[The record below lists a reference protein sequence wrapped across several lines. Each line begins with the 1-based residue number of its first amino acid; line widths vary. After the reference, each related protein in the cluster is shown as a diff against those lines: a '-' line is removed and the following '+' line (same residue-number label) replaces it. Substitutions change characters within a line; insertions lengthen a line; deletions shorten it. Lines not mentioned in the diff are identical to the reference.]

1 MTMDTGSLAG
11 HLLIAMPG
19 LADPNFHRSVV
30 LIGVHSADDGAF
42 GLVVNRPTGVPLD
55 AVLDELGQTAGGDSL
70 PEVLSGGPVETQQG
84 FVLFE
89 DAIDLIGDEVLA
101 VQGGVSVSGSTE
113 VLAQLVAEPAGHRF
127 YLVLGYAGWS
137 PGQLEKEIE
146 ENSWLV
152 APMNRDIVFDVPLD
166 ERWNAALQVLGVD
179 PGTLV
184 DSGGSTTPS

>member
-1 MTMDTGSLAG
+1 MTTDMGSLAG
-11 HLLIAMPG
+11 RLLIAMPN

-42 GLVVNRPTGVPLD
+42 GLVVNRPTGVPLG
-55 AVLDELGQTAGGDSL
+55 AVLDELGHKPGDDNL

-89 DAIDLIGDEVLA
+89 NAVELIGDEVLA
-101 VQGGVSVSGSTE
+101 VEGGVAVSGSTE
-113 VLAQLVAEPAGHRF
+113 VLARLVENPGAQSF
-127 YLVLGYAGWS
+127 YLVLGYSGWS
-137 PGQLEKEIE
+137 PGQLEQEIE

-152 APMNRDIVFDVPLD
+152 APLDPDLVFRVPLD
-166 ERWNAALQVLGVD
+166 ERWNAALRALGVD

-184 DSGGSTTPS
+184 DSGGSSTPS

>member
-55 AVLDELGQTAGGDSL
+55 AVLDELGQTAGADSL
-70 PEVLSGGPVETQQG
+70 PEVLSGGPVETHQG

-113 VLAQLVAEPAGHRF
+113 VLAQLVSEPSGHRF

-152 APMNRDIVFDVPLD
+152 APMNRDIVFDVPLGD
-166 ERWNAALQVLGVD
+166 RWNAALQVLGID

>member
-1 MTMDTGSLAG
+1 MSTDTGSLAG

-19 LADPNFHRSVV
+19 LTDPNFHRSVV
-30 LIGVHSADDGAF
+30 LIGVHSSGDGAF

-55 AVLDELGQTAGGDSL
+55 AVLDELGQTAGGDDL
-70 PEVLSGGPVETQQG
+70 PEVLSGGPVETHQG

-89 DAIDLIGDEVLA
+89 DAIGLIDDEVLA
-101 VQGGVSVSGSTE
+101 MEGGVAVSGSTE
-113 VLAQLVAEPAGHRF
+113 VLAKLVQRPAGHRF

-137 PGQLEKEIE
+137 PGQLEQEIE

-152 APMNRDIVFDVPLD
+152 APMNREILFGVPMD
-166 ERWNAALQVLGVD
+166 QRWNAALQALGVD